1 VVIIGTSPDSIDRA
15 EDRERFQALLQ
26 KLGLRQPKNAVASSA
41 TQALEAAARIG
52 YPVLVRP
59 SYVLGGRAM
68 EIVYQQAQLEAF
80 IHQAVHVSPGHPILV
95 DQFLLDAIE
104 IDVDAISDGNI
115 TVIGGIMEHIE
126 EAGIHSGDSACV
138 LPPVSISAKILEEI
152 KAQTK
157 ALANEL
163 GVVGLMNIQYAVK
176 DNLLYVLEVNP
187 RASRTAPFVSKA
199 IGVPLAKLATK
210 IMVGKSLVELGFT
223 KELEPSHVAVKE
235 SVFPF
240 IRFPH
245 VDILL
250 GPEMKST
257 GEVMGI
263 DKTFGMA
270 FAKAQLAAGY
280 SLPLGGNVFISVRN
294 QDKPAIVRIALD
306 FTELGFDIYATQGT
320 SAFLTEHGVHNKM
333 VAKLSEGRPHVI
345 DHIKNEEIHLVINT
359 STGRKT
365 ASDAYLIRRA
375 TLVYNLPYATTIAG
389 ARAFAQAIA
398 ALSRGEFQVT
408 SLQEYHGESVRLED
422 QIA

>member
-1 VVIIGTSPDSIDRA
+1 
-15 EDRERFQALLQ
+15 
-26 KLGLRQPKNAVASSA
+26 
-41 TQALEAAARIG
+41 
-52 YPVLVRP
+52 
-59 SYVLGGRAM
+59 M
-68 EIVYQQAQLEAF
+68 EIVYQQGQLEAF
-80 IHQAVHVSPGHPILV
+80 IHQAVHVAPGHPILV
-95 DQFLLDAIE
+95 DQFLQDAIE
-104 IDVDAISDGNI
+104 IDVDAISDGKT

-138 LPPVSISAKILEEI
+138 LPPISVPREIIEEI
-152 KAQTK
+152 KVQTR
-157 ALANEL
+157 ALAKEL

-210 IMVGKSLVELGFT
+210 IMLGKTLAELGFT
-223 KELEPSHVAVKE
+223 REVEPTHLAVKE

-240 IRFPH
+240 IRFPN

-263 DKTFGMA
+263 DRTFGMA

-280 SLPLGGNVFISVRN
+280 SLPLKGNVFISVRD
-294 QDKPAIVRIALD
+294 QDKSAILSAARD
-306 FTELGFDIYATQGT
+306 FDKLGFKIYATQGT
-320 SAFLTEHGVHNKM
+320 SAFLSEHGVQNLM

-345 DHIKNEEIHLVINT
+345 DHIKNEEINLVINT
-359 STGRKT
+359 STGGKT

-389 ARAFAQAIA
+389 ARAFVQAIA
-398 ALSRGEFQVT
+398 SICEGELQVT
-408 SLQEYHGESVRLED
+408 SLQEYHANSL
-422 QIA
+422 QK